1 MIKLKEQKI
10 KQMIAETGHSVRKWG
25 KINGFPQG
33 TLSGWLTGARNIKR
47 SSLEKL
53 ADALGTTVA
62 EISTFTFVYTGEGIE
77 EMQADQEE
85 IASIFA
91 YLNKSQRKAILNM
104 ANLMKDGNQKA
115 ELAEVQAFEEQ

>member
-10 KQMIAETGHSVRKWG
+10 RKIIAETGYSVRKWG
-25 KINGFPQG
+25 EINGFPQG

-53 ADALGTTVA
+53 AEALGTTVA

-85 IASIFA
+85 IATIFS
-91 YLNKSQRKAILNM
+91 YLNKQQRKAILNT
-104 ANLMKDGNQKA
+104 AKLMKDGNQKV
-115 ELAEVQAFEEQ
+115 ELAEIQPIEE

>member
-10 KQMIAETGHSVRKWG
+10 RKIIAETGYSVRKWG
-25 KINGFPQG
+25 EINGFPQG

-53 ADALGTTVA
+53 ADSLGTTVA
-62 EISTFTFVYTGEGIE
+62 EISTFTFEYTGEGIA

-85 IASIFA
+85 IATIFS
-91 YLNKSQRKAILNM
+91 YLNKQQRKAILNT

-115 ELAEVQAFEEQ
+115 ELAEIQPIEE